1 MVKFIDQQIMLYGQ
15 TMRSEQQG
23 FTLVELMIVVAIIG
37 TLSALA
43 IPAYQNYLIRAQVS
57 EGLNLVGPVKNA
69 VTEFHEQ
76 NGVYPADNAAAAI
89 APPASYSGNYV
100 AGISIAGAV
109 ISIQYSND
117 ANAIITGR
125 TITFTASSSSGS
137 MSWECA
143 SGGAIST
150 NHLPSVCR

>member
-1 MVKFIDQQIMLYGQ
+1 MVKLIDQQFLLYGNA
-15 TMRSEQQG
+15 MRSEQQG

-43 IPAYQNYLIRAQVS
+43 IPAYQSYLIRAQIS
-57 EGLNLVGPVKNA
+57 EGLNLVGPLKNA
-69 VTEFHEQ
+69 VTDYHEQ
-76 NGVYPADNAAAAI
+76 NGVYPADNVAAAI

-100 AGISIAGAV
+100 AAMSIAGAV
-109 ISIQYSND
+109 ISIQYGND

-125 TITFTASSSSGS
+125 TITLTASSNSGS
-137 MSWECA
+137 MTWVCA

-150 NHLPSVCR
+150 NYMPSVCR